1 MSILGWIVFGAI
13 CGFIA
18 SKVVR
23 GQGAGCLTN
32 TALGLLGAV
41 VGGAIFR
48 ALTPFDVMMH
58 FNVISMLVAIIG
70 AIIVIYAYYAIRGH
84 N

>member
-1 MSILGWIVFGAI
+1 MSILGWIIFGAI

-18 SKVVR
+18 SKVAR

-41 VGGAIFR
+41 VGGAIFNV
-48 ALTPFDVMMH
+48 LTPFDVLH
-58 FNVISMLVAIIG
+58 GFNLLSMLVATIG
-70 AIIVIYAYYAIRGH
+70 AIIVIYAYYAIKGR
-84 N
+84 

>member
-1 MSILGWIVFGAI
+1 MTILGWIIFGAI

-41 VGGAIFR
+41 VGGAIFHFM
-48 ALTPFDVMMH
+48 TPFDVMGE
-58 FNVISMLVAIIG
+58 FNLASMLVAIIG
-70 AIIVIYAYYAIRGH
+70 AIIVIYGYYALKGR
-84 N
+84 